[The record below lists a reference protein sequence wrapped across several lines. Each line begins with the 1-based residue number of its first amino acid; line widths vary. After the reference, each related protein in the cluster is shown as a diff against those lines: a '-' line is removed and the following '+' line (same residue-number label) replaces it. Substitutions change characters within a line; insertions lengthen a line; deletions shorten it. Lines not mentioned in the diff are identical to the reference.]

1 MGRSKTGGWH
11 WPAFLLGPIWYF
23 SKGMILKGFWLSILC
38 VVTVF
43 FAAPFIWIY
52 CGARGRGD
60 WYDYRLK
67 RQSTID
73 IDEI

>member
-1 MGRSKTGGWH
+1 MVKNKTSGWQ
-11 WPAFLLGPIWYF
+11 WSSFILGPFWYL
-23 SKGMILKGFWLSILC
+23 SKGMISKGLWLIALC
-38 VVTVF
+38 VVTLLCSV
-43 FAAPFIWIY
+43 PFVWIY

-67 RQSTID
+67 RQSRID

>member
-1 MGRSKTGGWH
+1 MKTSGWH

-23 SKGMILKGFWLSILC
+23 TKGMILKGFWLSILC

-43 FAAPFIWIY
+43 LAAPFIWIY
-52 CGARGRGD
+52 CGARGKGD

-67 RQSTID
+67 RQSQIEIND
-73 IDEI
+73 I